1 MSKIWFYIGIGIYLV
16 LSLATLTTAPT
27 VWVDEVMV
35 VSVAHSFP
43 AYPPDMDVVELS
55 TGMRPYL
62 FIWTYWL
69 LMQPFLFVFGL
80 TPVAARLLPLLAG
93 FLTTILMRHILI
105 RLAVRPSLATIISL
119 LFLTDAAFALSVRGG
134 RADTIALAWTFLAIL
149 LLVYASAAAHPQ
161 KWLIL
166 VGVCMTVSFASW
178 TSSVLALLLV
188 PVSLL
193 WFPKMRVPR
202 VLVRSVFWIAF
213 AASVVLALLAC
224 LSLCP
229 NIAERLASFAAPFS
243 WAHARTASTLGE
255 LFQRIAVFYAR
266 QPWMILVWAGM
277 IIMSL
282 VFRSWRSVTSL
293 GCALIAL
300 WVAAS
305 TDFHH
310 ARYTYILPALCFTLA
325 FSSESLLRWL
335 EQRRHRWGTIAYL
348 GFLTVCLTGNGAIEP
363 VARSVVALIQ
373 HEARDYGRVETFARE
388 HIVAGDRVFGDF
400 PIYYAVK
407 HQGAHLIG
415 MFRLVETT
423 DTISLHADDTRT
435 YRPDSLALAG
445 LSGTQPIMDDRPA
458 TRAFLQSIDVIIL
471 PYDTVGVQELVSA
484 DNSVRFVQEA
494 TLPPVSHPLEHII
507 PSSGKGYS
515 FVLFRKRD

>member
-1 MSKIWFYIGIGIYLV
+1 MSKTWFYSIIGVYLV

-43 AYPPDMDVVELS
+43 AYPPDMGVVELS

-69 LMQPFLFVFGL
+69 LMQPFLTVFGL

-93 FLTTILMRHILI
+93 LITTILMRHTLI

-134 RADTIALAWTFLAIL
+134 RADTIALAWAFSAIL
-149 LLVYASAAAHPQ
+149 LLVHASAAAHPK
-161 KWLIL
+161 KWLIGA
-166 VGVCMTVSFASW
+166 GVCITASFASW

-193 WFPKMRVPR
+193 WFPHMRAPR
-202 VLVRSVFWIAF
+202 VLVRYIFWIAVS
-213 AASVVLALLAC
+213 AGVVLALLVC

-229 NIAERLASFAAPFS
+229 DTAERLASFAAPFS

-255 LFQRIAVFYAR
+255 LFQRIAAFYAH
-266 QPWMILVWAGM
+266 QPWMMLAWAGM

-282 VFRSWRSVTSL
+282 VCRSWRNMTSL
-293 GCALIAL
+293 GCVLIAL

-310 ARYTYILPALCFTLA
+310 ARYVYILPALFLTLA
-325 FSSESLLRWL
+325 FSSEMLLRWL
-335 EQRRHRWGTIAYL
+335 EQRRYRQIKIAYM
-348 GFLTVCLTGNGAIEP
+348 GFLVLCLAGNFAVEP
-363 VARSVVALIQ
+363 GARSVVALIQ
-373 HEARDYGRVETFARE
+373 HEVRDYGRVETFARE
-388 HIVAGDRVFGDF
+388 HIVAGERVFGDF
-400 PIYYAVK
+400 PMYYAVE
-407 HQGAHLIG
+407 HQDAQLIA
-415 MFRLVETT
+415 MFRLVETEGT
-423 DTISLHADDTRT
+423 MSLHADDTRT

-458 TRAFLQSIDVIIL
+458 TRTFLQSIDVIIL

-484 DNSVRFVQEA
+484 DDSVRFVQEA
-494 TLPPVSHPLEHII
+494 TLPPLSHSLEHII

-515 FVLFRKRD
+515 FVLFRRRD